1 MKLRK
6 NDEYINVI
14 IIIIDVTCNNGG
26 DNNNNDA
33 YIDVYHS
40 GKIVSM
46 LKKVKVMIK

>member
-33 YIDVYHS
+33 YIDVYHR
-40 GKIVSM
+40 G
-46 LKKVKVMIK
+46 